1 MSLCLL
7 ALNTTFIEMRGM
19 RASNFSNLCVKGLV
33 LALGVLAVAGCRPR
47 AARNARQTTPQ
58 NTSAQGQSAPS
69 AKSVLSHADSAL
81 ARVAALG
88 REDEPVPSAAPDM
101 TPRTPWGS
109 PYIPQPDLTDYAT
122 FQAALGA
129 YNGKRYD
136 DAIALF
142 SQVVNSGRPPEMLP
156 NAYYWIG
163 ESLYAEGR
171 YAESMPYFEYVTRVG
186 PTYKREMSTYKLS
199 RANLHLGNKTGANLW
214 YERLRNEYP
223 RSGYITTLKKLGAR

>member
-1 MSLCLL
+1 
-7 ALNTTFIEMRGM
+7 
-19 RASNFSNLCVKGLV
+19 
-33 LALGVLAVAGCRPR
+33 
-47 AARNARQTTPQ
+47 
-58 NTSAQGQSAPS
+58 
-69 AKSVLSHADSAL
+69 VLSHADSAL

-88 REDEPVPSAAPDM
+88 RETDEPTPAAQDM

-109 PYIPQPDLTDYAT
+109 PYIPQPDLSDYAT
-122 FQAALGA
+122 YQAALGA

-186 PTYKREMSTYKLS
+186 PTYKRTLAMFKLS
-199 RANLHLGNKTGANLW
+199 RANMYLGNQTGANLW
-214 YERLRNEYP
+214 YERLRNDDP
-223 RSGYITTLKKLGAR
+223 RSMYIAPLRKLGAR